1 MATLLNLETS
11 TTLCSVAVSKDGMV
25 VFNKQSEDGP
35 SHATLLGQYVEEATA
50 FVRANNMKL
59 DAVAVSCGPGSYT
72 GLRIGVSTAKGLCY
86 ALDVPLIAV
95 NTLELLAC
103 TLLFDDQTDEDALL
117 CPMIDARRMEV
128 YAAIYDRSLQALR
141 PVSADIID
149 ESSYSSFLENNKI
162 CFFGN
167 GAEKCR
173 TTITHSNARF
183 KTGVHPVAQNMV
195 ALAEKSFRESSFV
208 DIAYF
213 EPFYLKDFVATVAKN
228 KVLGSI

>member
-1 MATLLNLETS
+1 MAILFNLETS
-11 TTLCSVAVSKDGMV
+11 TTLCSVAVSKDGMI

-35 SHATLLGQYVEEATA
+35 SHATLLGSYVEEAMS
-50 FVRANNMKL
+50 FVRAQNFKI

-86 ALDVPLIAV
+86 ALNVPLIAV

-103 TLLFDDQTDEDALL
+103 TLLFDDSVDEDSLL

-128 YAAIYDRSLQALR
+128 YAAIYDRSLQPLR
-141 PVSADIID
+141 PVTADIID
-149 ESSYSSFLENNKI
+149 ESSYLGFLDKHKI

-167 GAEKCR
+167 GADKCKQ
-173 TTITHSNARF
+173 TILHPHASF
-183 KTGVHPVAQNMV
+183 KSDVHPLAQNMV
-195 ALAEKSFRESSFV
+195 ALAEKSFRDSSFV

-228 KVLGSI
+228 KVLGSL